1 MINFSFAFAFVGEAV
16 AATIVHVMVM
26 ETFKEAC
33 SEPQGTGAHF
43 CEL

>member
-1 MINFSFAFAFVGEAV
+1 MTNYSFGFAFVGEAV
-16 AATIVHVMVM
+16 AATIIHVVVM

-33 SEPQGTGAHF
+33 GELQGTGAHF